1 MTEYP
6 MYIDGEFCEASD
18 GGRFESINPATGL
31 VWATA
36 PAATEEDVD
45 RAVQAARRALHNG
58 EWATMTAT
66 QRGKALFRL
75 ADLVEEH
82 AEVLGSVETTDSG
95 KLAVETRGQ
104 SAYVAEYYRYYG
116 GLADKI
122 QGATLPMD
130 KPDMHVYTLRE
141 PIGVV
146 AGVVPWNAEMLLTAT
161 KAAPALAAGN
171 TVVIKSSEEA
181 PAPVLEFARLVDE
194 AGFPPGVFNLITGF
208 GEPCGRALT
217 SHPLVSRVSFTGG
230 VEAARHVV
238 ANTANN
244 FAHLSL
250 ELGGKSPILI
260 FDDADFESAV
270 NGAVAGN
277 FGASGQSCVAG
288 SRVFVQSGMHDDF
301 IDEVVRR
308 AEAVRIGDPLDAETQ
323 MGPLATEAQRDRCEA
338 VVAESV
344 AQGATLRTGGG
355 RPEGFDVGWYFE
367 PTLLACPDQS
377 IRSTRVELFGP
388 VMSVLEFETEE
399 EGIALANDTEF
410 GLGSGVFTRDGAR
423 AHRVAKAIHA
433 GIVWVNTYRA
443 ISPISPFG
451 GFGQSG
457 YGREAGLDV
466 IQEFT
471 RSKAVWVNTSQE
483 PMANPFVMR

>member
-1 MTEYP
+1 MTEYL

-45 RAVQAARRALHNG
+45 RAVQAARRALHDG

-171 TVVIKSSEEA
+171 TVVIK
-181 PAPVLEFARLVDE
+181 
-194 AGFPPGVFNLITGF
+194 
-208 GEPCGRALT
+208 
-217 SHPLVSRVSFTGG
+217 
-230 VEAARHVV
+230 
-238 ANTANN
+238 
-244 FAHLSL
+244 
-250 ELGGKSPILI
+250 
-260 FDDADFESAV
+260 
-270 NGAVAGN
+270 
-277 FGASGQSCVAG
+277 
-288 SRVFVQSGMHDDF
+288 
-301 IDEVVRR
+301 
-308 AEAVRIGDPLDAETQ
+308 
-323 MGPLATEAQRDRCEA
+323 
-338 VVAESV
+338 
-344 AQGATLRTGGG
+344 
-355 RPEGFDVGWYFE
+355 
-367 PTLLACPDQS
+367 
-377 IRSTRVELFGP
+377 
-388 VMSVLEFETEE
+388 
-399 EGIALANDTEF
+399 
-410 GLGSGVFTRDGAR
+410 
-423 AHRVAKAIHA
+423 
-433 GIVWVNTYRA
+433 
-443 ISPISPFG
+443 
-451 GFGQSG
+451 
-457 YGREAGLDV
+457 
-466 IQEFT
+466 
-471 RSKAVWVNTSQE
+471 
-483 PMANPFVMR
+483 